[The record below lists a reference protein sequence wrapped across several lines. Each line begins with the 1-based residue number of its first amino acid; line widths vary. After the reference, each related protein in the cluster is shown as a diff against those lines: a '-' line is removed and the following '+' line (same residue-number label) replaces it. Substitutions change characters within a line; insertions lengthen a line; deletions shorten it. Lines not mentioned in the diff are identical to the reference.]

1 MRRLDRKLDFF
12 LKHNMN
18 LLLSGEAGF
27 GKTAM
32 IKQCFDRNN
41 INWVYFSAATMDPW
55 VDFVGIP
62 KEKTDEA
69 TGITYLELV
78 RPKAFAFDEVEAIF
92 LDEFNRAP
100 AKVRNA
106 ALELIQFKSINGKRF
121 EKLRVVWAAINPFDE
136 EGTYNV
142 EQLDPAQ
149 EDRFHAKIEV
159 PSVPDQEFFN
169 QRFGE
174 KRGKVAVDWWHAHT
188 KEAPK
193 NKISARRLEYAVD
206 AFENDGDIR
215 DFLPKGANAQRLVVE
230 LSSGSILDRFKEV
243 VDRNDADEMK
253 KFLKSDNSYTVAV
266 GYAMKEK
273 PALVPRIARALNDE
287 RLVAFLLDHEAVIPV
302 LLKGANITQFYHA
315 FCVVLDSPRISAT
328 NLRAIKEALAT
339 RFPTQSSHEIQYYE
353 VPISSLIS
361 QLEFTHELK
370 TAVNGSITSMEK
382 NQCVRLYD
390 FLLNNLSI
398 NRIAND
404 DIANDIICMCFRV
417 MEYTKV
423 EKVHVE
429 YPELVAMLNTALKY
443 HRKPDG
449 RETFNTDHKE
459 TFLFH
464 RSPRRI
470 RAAAKV
476 QKVLD
481 SSKLTYKPRII

>member
-1 MRRLDRKLDFF
+1 MNLIGRKLDFN
-12 LKHNMN
+12 LKHNYN
-18 LLLSGEAGF
+18 VLLVGEAGF

-32 IKQCFDRNN
+32 IKQCFERNN
-41 INWVYFSAATMDPW
+41 INWAYFSAATMDPW

-69 TGITYLELV
+69 TGITYLELI

-92 LDEFNRAP
+92 FDEFNRAP

-121 EKLRVVWAAINPFDE
+121 ENLRVVWAAINPYDE

-149 EDRFHAKIEV
+149 EDRFHVKFDV

-169 QRFGE
+169 LRFGA
-174 KRGKVAVDWWHAHT
+174 KRGKVAVDWWTAHT
-188 KEAPK
+188 KLSK
-193 NKISARRLEYAVD
+193 TKISARRLEYAID
-206 AFENDGDIR
+206 AFENEGSIR
-215 DFLPKGANAQRLVVE
+215 DYLPKGADCNRLVSE
-230 LSSGSILDRFKEV
+230 LSAGSIVERFKEV
-243 VDRNDADEMK
+243 VDRNDADEMM
-253 KFLKSDNSYTVAV
+253 KFLKSDTNYTVAV
-266 GYAMKEK
+266 DYAMKEQQG
-273 PALVPRIARALNDE
+273 LIPRIARALNEE
-287 RLVAFLLDHEAVIPV
+287 RLVVFLLDHENVIPV

-315 FCVVLDSPRISAT
+315 FCVAMDSPKISPT
-328 NLRAIKEALAT
+328 NLRALKEALAT
-339 RFPTQSSHEIQYYE
+339 RFPTQSTHEIQYYE

-382 NQCVRLYD
+382 NQCVRLYE
-390 FLLNNLSI
+390 FLLNNLSFNHI
-398 NRIAND
+398 TND

-417 MEYTKV
+417 MEHTKTDR
-423 EKVHVE
+423 VHIE

-443 HRKPDG
+443 HRKSDG

-459 TFLFH
+459 TFLYQ